1 MTSLLQQQ
9 AKKELAK
16 RRGGSDS
23 AKHIA
28 TLRRL
33 LSPQQLAFLDDP
45 HRFKIL
51 RCGRRAGKSFVD
63 AVYMIIECLKAGR
76 MPCLYLG
83 LTRDSAKEIIWPILL
98 TILDELKIP
107 HDPVESSL
115 TIKFSNGS
123 RIKVMGAD
131 MKQMAARMRGRKHR
145 LIVVDEMAFFTGAD
159 ALIKSLIPSLA
170 DLAGIM
176 VMTSSPGNL
185 LHGLFYEAD
194 VGKDKEGWRQYH
206 WTMLENP
213 YYMKPAA
220 DPRFKTKGEQELFEI
235 CRDHFKGDREHP
247 LFRQEYL
254 GLWVSDDRNLIY
266 PISAENV
273 IPNAYSMEEQEHA
286 IGINLSA
293 GSQNAI
299 VVVRFG
305 RYSREVQFLDAWT
318 QENATIDQLATKL
331 LELTGRY
338 NPLYVV
344 AKTGQY
350 GAGVITEM
358 VRRYPGLSLQA
369 AEETDK
375 TFHQRI
381 MRSDLMSNNIKVVQG
396 LPILEEWRVLTR
408 EADDEEIE
416 GPPNHLSDA
425 ALEVYRK
432 VYVTYLKSYTPK
444 KTEEQRMLD
453 HLESVALQ
461 EKHEREEDL
470 LY

>member
-1 MTSLLQQQ
+1 MPSLLQQQ

-23 AKHIA
+23 AKHIE
-28 TLRRL
+28 TLRKL
-33 LSPQQLAFLDDP
+33 LSPQQLEFLDDS

-98 TILDELKIP
+98 MILEELKIP
-107 HDPVESSL
+107 HTAIESSL
-115 TIKFSNGS
+115 SIKFSNGS
-123 RIKVMGAD
+123 SIKIMGAD

-159 ALIKSLIPSLA
+159 KLIKSLIPSLA

-194 VGKDKEGWRQYH
+194 VGKDRAGWRQYH

-213 YYMKPAA
+213 YYMKPAT

-254 GLWVSDDRNLIY
+254 GIWVSDDRNLIY
-266 PISAENV
+266 PIAPLNV
-273 IPNAYSMEEQEHA
+273 IPQAYLMEEQEHA
-286 IGINLSA
+286 IGLNLSA
-293 GSQNAI
+293 GSQNAV

-305 RYSREVQFLDAWT
+305 RYSREVQFIDTWS
-318 QENATIDQLATKL
+318 QEDATIDQLAIKL
-331 LELTGRY
+331 QELTGRY
-338 NPLYVV
+338 RPLYVV

-350 GAGVITEM
+350 GEGVITEM

-381 MRSDLMSNNIKVVQG
+381 MRSDLMSNNIKVIQG

-408 EADDEEIE
+408 ESDDEEIK

-425 ALEVYRK
+425 ALEIYRK
-432 VYVTYLKSYTPK
+432 IYVTYLKSYEPK
-444 KTEEQRMLD
+444 LTEEQKMLKY
-453 HLESVALQ
+453 LEEDAVKERQ
-461 EKHEREEDL
+461 EREEDL